1 MFGYLDAGTGS
12 MIAAA
17 VAGGAAGVAVL
28 ARMYG
33 NRLLGIFSRKHR
45 AKADEARAELVGTA
59 DDDHA

>member
-1 MFGYLDAGTGS
+1 

-17 VAGGAAGVAVL
+17 VAGGAAGIAVL

-33 NRLLGIFSRKHR
+33 NRVLGIFSKKHR
-45 AKADEARAELVGTA
+45 ARAESARAELVGTA

>member
-1 MFGYLDAGTGS
+1 

-17 VAGGAAGVAVL
+17 LAGGAAGVAVL